1 MNFYSHHRPVWSLC
15 LLALFIFIC
24 SVGNKNLYFRG
35 DYKTFFREDNPQ
47 RLAFDEMQAA
57 FNKTETIDFL
67 VAPKTQTVF
76 NKQTLQLVR
85 ELTEASWNIPYS
97 IRVNSVSNFQ
107 HTYSEQD
114 DLIVQNLIPD
124 SDELSPGRISEIK
137 DIAMSEP
144 NLEGLLIS
152 SDMAVAVV
160 SVTVAMSDG
169 DQTKEVQEISTYVRD
184 LKQRM
189 LSQYP
194 AHEIY
199 LTGVV
204 ILNEAF
210 LNVAEQ
216 DARTLIP
223 LMFAAILILIALL
236 LKSFI
241 ASICAFIVVAASVAV
256 TMGIAGWLGYF
267 VSMSTVNVPTMV
279 MTLAVADCIHLAS
292 SFFLYYRKGER
303 KNEALSTAIKLNTNP
318 VFITSLTTSLGF
330 LTLNFS
336 DVPALVDLG
345 NLTAIGV
352 MLACL
357 FSLTLLPAL
366 LALFPISR
374 GKIKESCLTPYIDRL
389 CDWVTKHRTKL
400 LILTAIIFPISLT
413 TALTNELNDVA
424 IKYFSKNNDF
434 RQAADFQSAH
444 LGGLSSID
452 FAIRSQDISGI
463 NDPITLIAIEK
474 FSKWL
479 QEQPEVHHVQS
490 ISDTYKKL
498 NKNINYDDDS
508 FYTLPLDKELAAQY
522 LLLYEMSL
530 PYGLDINN
538 RVDMDKSA
546 SRITVTLD
554 NLGSKQL
561 TGFEDRAYDYFM

>member
-236 LKSFI
+236 L
-241 ASICAFIVVAASVAV
+241 
-256 TMGIAGWLGYF
+256 
-267 VSMSTVNVPTMV
+267 
-279 MTLAVADCIHLAS
+279 
-292 SFFLYYRKGER
+292 
-303 KNEALSTAIKLNTNP
+303 
-318 VFITSLTTSLGF
+318 
-330 LTLNFS
+330 
-336 DVPALVDLG
+336 
-345 NLTAIGV
+345 
-352 MLACL
+352 
-357 FSLTLLPAL
+357 
-366 LALFPISR
+366 
-374 GKIKESCLTPYIDRL
+374 
-389 CDWVTKHRTKL
+389 
-400 LILTAIIFPISLT
+400 IL
-413 TALTNELNDVA
+413 
-424 IKYFSKNNDF
+424 
-434 RQAADFQSAH
+434 
-444 LGGLSSID
+444 
-452 FAIRSQDISGI
+452 
-463 NDPITLIAIEK
+463 
-474 FSKWL
+474 
-479 QEQPEVHHVQS
+479 
-490 ISDTYKKL
+490 
-498 NKNINYDDDS
+498 
-508 FYTLPLDKELAAQY
+508 
-522 LLLYEMSL
+522 
-530 PYGLDINN
+530 
-538 RVDMDKSA
+538 
-546 SRITVTLD
+546 
-554 NLGSKQL
+554 
-561 TGFEDRAYDYFM
+561 